1 MSGLLFL
8 SLVGCA
14 TGQAVPSPRATI
26 ERYMSAIE
34 SGDSKAVYALLDKET
49 RETTSFEDFDKQLKA
64 NKPEL
69 SERNQDIDKSL
80 NVGVNAKATVR
91 YESGERAVTVL
102 EDSRWQVLG
111 GVLDAPAL
119 NSPVDAVLALRR
131 ALQRQS
137 IRGVMRV
144 LSRARRSELQAD
156 IKDFIEETEDELDLK
171 YEIRGNLARVRTS
184 GGREVLLVRESGE
197 WRVLDVL

>member
-1 MSGLLFL
+1 
-8 SLVGCA
+8 
-14 TGQAVPSPRATI
+14 
-26 ERYMSAIE
+26 MSAIE
-34 SGDSKAVYALLDKET
+34 SGDTKTVYALLDKET
-49 RETTSFEDFDKQLKA
+49 REATSFEDFDDQLKA
-64 NKPEL
+64 NKSEL

-80 NVGVNAKATVR
+80 NTGVNAKATIR

-102 EDSRWQVLG
+102 EDARWQVLG